1 MAKELTLLKFQADKE
16 ARLEGTAKA
25 EPFRQVEE
33 KRTKRQAARQE
44 EINPELLKEGP
55 TMKDMVTAWKTIW
68 ENETYA
74 EGEETRR
81 CLALFNKAPLK
92 GPY

>member
-1 MAKELTLLKFQADKE
+1 MQFKKTMAKELTLLKFQADKE

-55 TMKDMVTAWKTIW
+55 TMKDMVTA
-68 ENETYA
+68 
-74 EGEETRR
+74 
-81 CLALFNKAPLK
+81 
-92 GPY
+92 